1 MSRTIVLLCVSVIA
15 CGGSEGA
22 PKETSSVAGAAIDPC
37 TTSQALTLHML
48 ADFESGSPPGLSVTS
63 DNSKGSTIEPDSSHT
78 DPYPSAIDVRCGVSH
93 SALHVK
99 ATKLA
104 DWGANI
110 ELDFKDTTNG
120 FDASSYDGFSFWVR
134 RGEGNSGRSMLALV
148 LDPYTA
154 TPFNTAMMPFC
165 GDSMGEQNKCD
176 PFGHAVG
183 FDEQWSLFAIP
194 FSAMRQKGY
203 GKASP
208 ALDKEEILG
217 FKFSLGVGD
226 WDLWLDD
233 IAFYKKAP

>member
-1 MSRTIVLLCVSVIA
+1 MSRTIVLLCASVAA
-15 CGGSEGA
+15 CGGTEGA
-22 PKETSSVAGAAIDPC
+22 PKGTPSSVGATTDPC
-37 TTSQALTLHML
+37 STSQALTQHAL
-48 ADFESGSPPGLSVTS
+48 ADFESGPPPGLAVTS
-63 DNSKGSTIEPDSSHT
+63 DNPKGSMIDPDSSHT

-99 ATKLA
+99 ASKLT

-110 ELDFKDTTNG
+110 ELDFKDTTDG
-120 FDASSYDGFSFWVR
+120 FDATGYDGFSFWVR
-134 RGEGNSGRSMLALV
+134 RGEGSSGRSMLALL
-148 LDPYTA
+148 LDPFTA
-154 TPFNTAMMPFC
+154 APFDTSMMPFC
-165 GDSMGEQNKCD
+165 GDGMGEQNKCD

-183 FDEQWSLFAIP
+183 FDQAWSFFAVP

-208 ALDKEEILG
+208 GLDKKQLLG

-233 IAFYKKAP
+233 VAFYKAAP